1 MKALRYL
8 LIAVAILSIV
18 SVHAQDAIQNWGK
31 LPETEMHSTSAMVG
45 SGSTLPSA
53 AITGVSTTYSP
64 ANASSRPRRIGEN
77 DGFEEEEDPDKPGEP
92 FPLGDVVWPLMLC
105 AGAFL
110 IIRIARRKRAKIE

>member
-8 LIAVAILSIV
+8 LIAVVILSIV

-64 ANASSRPRRIGEN
+64 ANASSRPRRVGEN
-77 DGFEEEEDPDKPGEP
+77 EGTEDEDDPDNPGEP
-92 FPLGDVVWPLMLC
+92 FPVGDAVWPLAILAC
-105 AGAFL
+105 AYL
-110 IIRIARRKRAKIE
+110 ILRARRRKRA